1 MKLSPKCHTSGTTL
15 VEVLVATLLLAS
27 FFASLFE
34 ANAVC
39 LRFIAASKQ
48 SVGAIEAVQ
57 ARAEVFRNL
66 AFSDLISAST
76 ANPGKLATG
85 YVQNSVLKN
94 PDGSANR
101 ANASDFVKSATEVV
115 KISAYP
121 TANGVTQ
128 MTLKQDGTV
137 SLDST
142 ATSSPTPT
150 LVKVDISQTW
160 TQVLGGR
167 QRTEQTSLIISD
179 GTKK

>member
-66 AFSDLISAST
+66 AFSDLTTTSFVQ
-76 ANPGKLATG
+76 NLLATA
-85 YVQNSVLKN
+85 
-94 PDGSANR
+94 ANT
-101 ANASDFVKSATEVV
+101 SDFAKSATEVV
-115 KISAYP
+115 KITAYP

-128 MTLKQDGTV
+128 MTRATNGTV

-142 ATSSPTPT
+142 AASLGT

-160 TQVLGGR
+160 IGVLGGR

>member
-48 SVGAIEAVQ
+48 SVAAIEAVQ

-66 AFSDLISAST
+66 AFGDLTTTSFVQ
-76 ANPGKLATG
+76 NLLATA
-85 YVQNSVLKN
+85 
-94 PDGSANR
+94 ANT
-101 ANASDFVKSATEVV
+101 SDFAKSATEVV

-128 MTLKQDGTV
+128 MTRATNGTV
-137 SLDST
+137 SLDSS
-142 ATSSPTPT
+142 ATSLGT
-150 LVKVDISQTW
+150 LVKVDISQSW
-160 TQVLGGR
+160 TAVLGGR
-167 QRTEQTSLIISD
+167 QRSEQTSLIISN

>member
-1 MKLSPKCHTSGTTL
+1 VKLSPKCHTSGTTL

-48 SVGAIEAVQ
+48 SVAAIEAVQ

-66 AFSDLISAST
+66 AFSDLTTTS
-76 ANPGKLATG
+76 
-85 YVQNSVLKN
+85 YVQNLLATA
-94 PDGSANR
+94 ANT
-101 ANASDFVKSATEVV
+101 SDFAKSATEVV

-128 MTLKQDGTV
+128 MTRATNGTV
-137 SLDST
+137 NLDSS
-142 ATSSPTPT
+142 ATSLGT
-150 LVKVDISQTW
+150 LVKVDISQSW
-160 TQVLGGR
+160 TGVLGGR
-167 QRTEQTSLIISD
+167 QRTEQTSLIISN

>member
-1 MKLSPKCHTSGTTL
+1 VKLSPKCHSSGTTL

-66 AFSDLISAST
+66 AFSDLTTTS
-76 ANPGKLATG
+76 
-85 YVQNSVLKN
+85 YVQSLLHNN
-94 PDGSANR
+94 PANT
-101 ANASDFVKSATEVV
+101 SDFVKSATEVV

-128 MTLKQDGTV
+128 MTRATDGTV
-137 SLDST
+137 NLDST
-142 ATSSPTPT
+142 ATSLGST
-150 LVKVDISQTW
+150 LVKVDISQSW
-160 TQVLGGR
+160 TGVLGGR
-167 QRTEQTSLIISD
+167 QRTEQTSIIISN

>member
-1 MKLSPKCHTSGTTL
+1 VKLSPKCHSSGTTL
-15 VEVLVATLLLAS
+15 VEILVATFLLAS

-66 AFSDLISAST
+66 AFSDLTTTS
-76 ANPGKLATG
+76 
-85 YVQNSVLKN
+85 YVQNQVLNN
-94 PDGSANR
+94 PANT
-101 ANASDFVKSATEVV
+101 SDFAKSATEVV
-115 KISAYP
+115 KIAAYP

-128 MTLKQDGTV
+128 MTRAMNGTV
-137 SLDST
+137 NLDST
-142 ATSSPTPT
+142 ATSLGST
-150 LVKVDISQTW
+150 LVKVDISQSW
-160 TQVLGGR
+160 TAVLGGR
-167 QRTEQTSLIISD
+167 QRTEQTSLIISN

>member
-1 MKLSPKCHTSGTTL
+1 MKLSPKDHTSGTTL

-66 AFSDLISAST
+66 AFSDLTTTILCSEPSEPLA
-76 ANPGKLATG
+76 ANT
-85 YVQNSVLKN
+85 
-94 PDGSANR
+94 
-101 ANASDFVKSATEVV
+101 SDFAKSATEVV

-121 TANGVTQ
+121 NGEWRYSN
-128 MTLKQDGTV
+128 DAGNERH
-137 SLDST
+137 
-142 ATSSPTPT
+142 
-150 LVKVDISQTW
+150 SQS
-160 TQVLGGR
+160 QFYR
-167 QRTEQTSLIISD
+167 H
-179 GTKK
+179 

>member
-1 MKLSPKCHTSGTTL
+1 VKLPPKCHSSGTTL
-15 VEVLVATLLLAS
+15 VEILVATLLLAS

-48 SVGAIEAVQ
+48 SVGAIEVVQ

-66 AFSDLISAST
+66 RFTDLTTTS
-76 ANPGKLATG
+76 
-85 YVQNSVLKN
+85 YVQNLLTTA
-94 PDGSANR
+94 ANT
-101 ANASDFVKSATEVV
+101 SDFAKSATEVV

-128 MTLKQDGTV
+128 MTRATNGTV

-142 ATSSPTPT
+142 ATSLGST
-150 LVKVDISQTW
+150 LVKVDISQSW
-160 TQVLGGR
+160 TAVLGGR
-167 QRTEQTSLIISD
+167 QRTEQTSLIISN

>member
-1 MKLSPKCHTSGTTL
+1 VKLSPKCHSSGTTL

-66 AFSDLISAST
+66 AFSDLTTTSFVQ
-76 ANPGKLATG
+76 NLLATA
-85 YVQNSVLKN
+85 
-94 PDGSANR
+94 ANT
-101 ANASDFVKSATEVV
+101 SDFAKSATEVV
-115 KISAYP
+115 KITAYP

-128 MTLKQDGTV
+128 MTRATNGTV

-142 ATSSPTPT
+142 AASLGT

-160 TQVLGGR
+160 IGVLGGR

>member
-15 VEVLVATLLLAS
+15 VEILVATLLLAS

-48 SVGAIEAVQ
+48 SVGAIEVVQ

-66 AFSDLISAST
+66 RFTDLTTTS
-76 ANPGKLATG
+76 
-85 YVQNSVLKN
+85 YVQNLLATA
-94 PDGSANR
+94 ANT
-101 ANASDFVKSATEVV
+101 SDFAKSATEVV

-128 MTLKQDGTV
+128 MTRATNGTV

-142 ATSSPTPT
+142 ATSLGT

-160 TQVLGGR
+160 TAVLGGR
-167 QRTEQTSLIISD
+167 QRTEQTSLIISN

>member
-15 VEVLVATLLLAS
+15 VEILVATLLLAS

-48 SVGAIEAVQ
+48 SVGAIEVVQ

-66 AFSDLISAST
+66 RFTDLTTTS
-76 ANPGKLATG
+76 
-85 YVQNSVLKN
+85 YVQNLLATA
-94 PDGSANR
+94 ANT
-101 ANASDFVKSATEVV
+101 SDFAKSATEVV

-128 MTLKQDGTV
+128 MTRATNGTV

-142 ATSSPTPT
+142 AASLGT

-160 TQVLGGR
+160 IGVLGGR

>member
-1 MKLSPKCHTSGTTL
+1 MKLTPKYPSSGTTL

-66 AFSDLISAST
+66 AFSDLTTTSFVQ
-76 ANPGKLATG
+76 NLLATA
-85 YVQNSVLKN
+85 
-94 PDGSANR
+94 ANT
-101 ANASDFVKSATEVV
+101 SDFAKSATEVV

-128 MTLKQDGTV
+128 MTRTPDGTV
-137 SLDST
+137 SPDST
-142 ATSSPTPT
+142 PPPGSPTPT
-150 LVKVDISQTW
+150 LVKVDISQSW

-167 QRTEQTSLIISD
+167 QRTEQTSLIISN

>member
-1 MKLSPKCHTSGTTL
+1 MKLSPKCHSSGTTL

-34 ANAVC
+34 ANALC
-39 LRFIAASKQ
+39 LRFVAASKQ
-48 SVGAIEAVQ
+48 SVGAIEVVQ

-66 AFSDLISAST
+66 RFTDLTTTS
-76 ANPGKLATG
+76 
-85 YVQNSVLKN
+85 YVQNLLTTA
-94 PDGSANR
+94 ANT
-101 ANASDFVKSATEVV
+101 SDFAKSATEVV

-128 MTLKQDGTV
+128 MTRATDGTV

-142 ATSSPTPT
+142 ATSLGST
-150 LVKVDISQTW
+150 LVKVDISQSW
-160 TQVLGGR
+160 TAVLGGR
-167 QRTEQTSLIISD
+167 QRTEQTSLIISN

>member
-1 MKLSPKCHTSGTTL
+1 MKLIPKDHTSGTTL
-15 VEVLVATLLLAS
+15 VEILVATLLLAS

-48 SVGAIEAVQ
+48 SVGAIEVVQ

-66 AFSDLISAST
+66 RFSDLTTTS
-76 ANPGKLATG
+76 
-85 YVQNSVLKN
+85 YVQNLLTTA
-94 PDGSANR
+94 ANT
-101 ANASDFVKSATEVV
+101 SDFAKSATEVV

-128 MTLKQDGTV
+128 MTRATNGTV
-137 SLDST
+137 SLNST
-142 ATSSPTPT
+142 ATSLGST

-160 TQVLGGR
+160 TAVLGGR
-167 QRTEQTSLIISD
+167 QRTEQTSLIISN

>member
-15 VEVLVATLLLAS
+15 VEILVAALLLAS

-34 ANAVC
+34 ANALC
-39 LRFIAASKQ
+39 LRFVAASKQ

-66 AFSDLISAST
+66 AFSDLTTTSFVQ
-76 ANPGKLATG
+76 NLLATA
-85 YVQNSVLKN
+85 
-94 PDGSANR
+94 ANT
-101 ANASDFVKSATEVV
+101 SDFAKSATEVV
-115 KISAYP
+115 KITAYP

-128 MTLKQDGTV
+128 MTRATNGTV

-142 ATSSPTPT
+142 AASLGT

-160 TQVLGGR
+160 IGVLGGR

>member
-1 MKLSPKCHTSGTTL
+1 MKLSPKTHTSGTTL

-66 AFSDLISAST
+66 AFSDLTTTSSVQ
-76 ANPGKLATG
+76 NLLATA
-85 YVQNSVLKN
+85 
-94 PDGSANR
+94 ANT
-101 ANASDFVKSATEVV
+101 SDFAKSATEVV
-115 KISAYP
+115 KISAYRTDP
-121 TANGVTQ
+121 TKGVTQ
-128 MTLKQDGTV
+128 TTRAMDGTV
-137 SLDST
+137 ILNST
-142 ATSSPTPT
+142 ATSLGST
-150 LVKVDISQTW
+150 LVKVDVSQSW
-160 TQVLGGR
+160 TGALGGR
-167 QRTEQTSLIISD
+167 QRTEQTSLIISN

>member
-1 MKLSPKCHTSGTTL
+1 MKLTPKDHTSGTTL

-34 ANAVC
+34 ANALC
-39 LRFIAASKQ
+39 LRFVAASKQ
-48 SVGAIEAVQ
+48 SVGAIEIVQ

-66 AFSDLISAST
+66 RFTDLTTTS
-76 ANPGKLATG
+76 
-85 YVQNSVLKN
+85 YVQNLLTTA
-94 PDGSANR
+94 ANT
-101 ANASDFVKSATEVV
+101 SDFAKSATEVV

-128 MTLKQDGTV
+128 MTRATDGTV

-142 ATSSPTPT
+142 ATSLGST
-150 LVKVDISQTW
+150 LVKVDISQSW
-160 TQVLGGR
+160 TGVLGGR
-167 QRTEQTSLIISD
+167 QRTEQTSLIISN

>member
-15 VEVLVATLLLAS
+15 VEILVAAVLLAS

-48 SVGAIEAVQ
+48 SVGAIEVVQ

-66 AFSDLISAST
+66 RFTDLTTTS
-76 ANPGKLATG
+76 
-85 YVQNSVLKN
+85 YVQNLLTTA
-94 PDGSANR
+94 ANT
-101 ANASDFVKSATEVV
+101 SDFAKSATEVV

-128 MTLKQDGTV
+128 MTRATNGTV

-142 ATSSPTPT
+142 ATSLGST
-150 LVKVDISQTW
+150 LVKVDISQSW
-160 TQVLGGR
+160 TGVLGGR
-167 QRTEQTSLIISD
+167 QRTEQTSLIISN

>member
-1 MKLSPKCHTSGTTL
+1 VKLSPKDHISGTTL
-15 VEVLVATLLLAS
+15 VEILVATLLLAS

-48 SVGAIEAVQ
+48 SVGALEAVQ

-66 AFSDLISAST
+66 RFTDLTTTS
-76 ANPGKLATG
+76 
-85 YVQNSVLKN
+85 YVQNLLTTA
-94 PDGSANR
+94 ANT
-101 ANASDFVKSATEVV
+101 SDFAKCATEVV
-115 KISAYP
+115 KISKYP
-121 TANGVTQ
+121 TPNGVTQ
-128 MTLKQDGTV
+128 MTRTPDGTV
-137 SLDST
+137 SVANPT
-142 ATSSPTPT
+142 ATSLDT

-160 TQVLGGR
+160 TAVLGGR

>member
-1 MKLSPKCHTSGTTL
+1 MKLSPKYHTSGTTL
-15 VEVLVATLLLAS
+15 VEILVATLLLAS

-66 AFSDLISAST
+66 AFSDLISAS
-76 ANPGKLATG
+76 
-85 YVQNSVLKN
+85 YVQNKVLKN
-94 PDGSANR
+94 PLDGSVNR

-121 TANGVTQ
+121 TANGVTK
-128 MTLKQDGTV
+128 MTLTPDGTV

-142 ATSSPTPT
+142 ASSSPTPT

-160 TQVLGGR
+160 TGVLGGR
-167 QRTEQTSLIISD
+167 PRTEQTSLIISD

>member
-1 MKLSPKCHTSGTTL
+1 MKLSFKDHTSGTTL
-15 VEVLVATLLLAS
+15 VEILVATLLLAS

-48 SVGAIEAVQ
+48 SVGAIEVVQ

-66 AFSDLISAST
+66 RFTDLTTTS
-76 ANPGKLATG
+76 
-85 YVQNSVLKN
+85 YVQNLLATA
-94 PDGSANR
+94 ANT
-101 ANASDFVKSATEVV
+101 SDFAKSATEVV

-121 TANGVTQ
+121 TANGVTR
-128 MTLKQDGTV
+128 MTRATDGTV

-142 ATSSPTPT
+142 AASLGST

-160 TQVLGGR
+160 IGVLGGR
-167 QRTEQTSLIISD
+167 QRTEQTSLIISN

>member
-1 MKLSPKCHTSGTTL
+1 VKLSSKCHTSGTTL

-66 AFSDLISAST
+66 AFSDLTTTSFVQ
-76 ANPGKLATG
+76 NLLATA
-85 YVQNSVLKN
+85 
-94 PDGSANR
+94 ANT
-101 ANASDFVKSATEVV
+101 SDFAKSATEVV

-128 MTLKQDGTV
+128 MTLKRDGTV

>member
-1 MKLSPKCHTSGTTL
+1 VKLSPKNHTSGTTL
-15 VEVLVATLLLAS
+15 VEILVATLLLAS

-66 AFSDLISAST
+66 AFSDLTTTSSVQ
-76 ANPGKLATG
+76 NLLATA
-85 YVQNSVLKN
+85 
-94 PDGSANR
+94 ANT
-101 ANASDFVKSATEVV
+101 SDFAKSATEVV

-128 MTLKQDGTV
+128 ITRAMDGTV

-150 LVKVDISQTW
+150 LVKVDISQSW
-160 TQVLGGR
+160 TAVFGGR

>member
-1 MKLSPKCHTSGTTL
+1 VKLSPKCHSSGTTL

-66 AFSDLISAST
+66 AFSDLTTTSFVQ
-76 ANPGKLATG
+76 NLLATA
-85 YVQNSVLKN
+85 
-94 PDGSANR
+94 ANT
-101 ANASDFVKSATEVV
+101 SDFAKSATEVV

-128 MTLKQDGTV
+128 ITRAMDGTV
-137 SLDST
+137 NLNST
-142 ATSSPTPT
+142 ATSLGST
-150 LVKVDISQTW
+150 LVKVDVSQSW
-160 TQVLGGR
+160 TAVFGG